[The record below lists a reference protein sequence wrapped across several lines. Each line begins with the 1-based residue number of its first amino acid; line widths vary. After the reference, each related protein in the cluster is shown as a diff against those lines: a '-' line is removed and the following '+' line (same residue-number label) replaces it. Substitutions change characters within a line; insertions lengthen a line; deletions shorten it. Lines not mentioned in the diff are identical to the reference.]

1 MKKIIFLTI
10 SLALSLLCTGCGNNA
25 DTSSVDAETSATAM
39 MLPLGSDVCVRAG
52 TEPDG
57 EVLLDESTM
66 EGFFASDDYTDE
78 MPYGFA
84 LVLTNEGKKQFRNAT
99 RDLAKTQSA
108 VTLWAGDEAI
118 CSPVITTML
127 NTKYVILNIASV
139 TDGESYDYVVAAL
152 SADQPV

>member
-1 MKKIIFLTI
+1 MKKTVFLAA
-10 SLALSLLCTGCGNNA
+10 ALLSALLCAGCGSGG
-25 DTSSVDAETSATAM
+25 DPSSVDGTTSATAM
-39 MLPLGSDVCVRAG
+39 MLPLDSSVCVRAG

-57 EVLLDESTM
+57 ELLLDKDTM

-139 TDGESYDYVVAAL
+139 TDGESYAAVVAAL
-152 SADQPV
+152 SPEEE